1 MKWEKVASP
10 RVAIESTT
18 GERFWATA
26 RSSFTPNP
34 AIALDVQLVAV
45 AKRTGL
51 GDVKEVHEIGAVEV
65 QLERRQPLF
74 GACRDNLLDK
84 VKH

>member
-1 MKWEKVASP
+1 MVKWEKVASP

-18 GERFWATA
+18 GERILGNCPLELHT
-26 RSSFTPNP
+26 
-34 AIALDVQLVAV
+34 LGVQLVAV

-74 GACRDNLLDK
+74 GACLDNLLDK

>member
-1 MKWEKVASP
+1 
-10 RVAIESTT
+10 
-18 GERFWATA
+18 
-26 RSSFTPNP
+26 
-34 AIALDVQLVAV
+34 VQLVAV